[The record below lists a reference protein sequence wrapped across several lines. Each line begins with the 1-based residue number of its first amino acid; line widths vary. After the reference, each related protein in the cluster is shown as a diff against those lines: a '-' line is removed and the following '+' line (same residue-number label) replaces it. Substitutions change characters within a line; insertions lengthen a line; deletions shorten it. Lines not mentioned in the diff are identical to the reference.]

1 MTAVRCS
8 SQNLSVITIRSVIMS
23 VSPWLPRCQV
33 WRCGTSQPSVQYIML
48 YPDTHHHA
56 LLLLASPGLS
66 WWGRLGQVPPFG
78 GCFPSFY
85 MFWFLDA
92 KFAAIPVLK
101 SLWTGWGPWELPH
114 PTQRSRR
121 PYLRIFSEIC
131 LFPHASFFI
140 QFQNVLYLPYIW
152 KCISKSFV
160 VLWLFQL
167 AVTFW
172 INCFVWSTSTLCSS
186 TQLHTGN
193 QPFSRNAWLLS
204 QDSDTVT
211 RKYLGAGSDYRLFSG
226 PSASLGA

>member
-1 MTAVRCS
+1 MLY
-8 SQNLSVITIRSVIMS
+8 QD
-23 VSPWLPRCQV
+23 
-33 WRCGTSQPSVQYIML
+33 TSQ
-48 YPDTHHHA
+48 HA

-66 WWGRLGQVPPFG
+66 WWGLLDRVPPFG

-92 KFAAIPVLK
+92 KFPAVK
-101 SLWTGWGPWELPH
+101 SRACGQGEGLWNFPP

-140 QFQNVLYLPYIW
+140 QFQNVLYLACIW
-152 KCISKSFV
+152 KCISKSFI
-160 VLWLFQL
+160 VLGLCPL

-186 TQLHTGN
+186 PQLHTGN

-211 RKYLGAGSDYRLFSG
+211 RKYLGARSDYRLFSG